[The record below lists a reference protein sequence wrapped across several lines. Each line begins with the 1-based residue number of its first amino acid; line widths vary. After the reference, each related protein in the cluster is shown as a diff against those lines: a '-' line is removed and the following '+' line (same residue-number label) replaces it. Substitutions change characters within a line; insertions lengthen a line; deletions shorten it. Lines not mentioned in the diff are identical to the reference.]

1 MPLGTA
7 ERRTRMKH
15 YICVEEHGITY
26 ICGTYKAPGRAGGRG
41 TIVVQEA
48 QSYSSGRSPEGV
60 LAEWA
65 AQYGLEGKRIVL
77 VMGRRLSFLYTKLP
91 KAGKR
96 ALRRMAYNELMASK
110 RCGADCLSAVDIQ
123 KISGEPHIGATV
135 YYMER
140 GQLEPYVK
148 AMERAGMIYGG
159 TLLMPDCTAV
169 ASRMMCRRR
178 SSLIIDV
185 EKEGIGLYAVAGGH
199 CLSWVSSPLK
209 AGYFC
214 GKGAKE
220 VLYDEI
226 AEQAARIRQ
235 QLEDDKRMFSP
246 EYAVLVGNC
255 FSDMEDAAACLK
267 ERLDMP
273 CEGAAVSVSGKDVAV
288 TPGAL
293 AAVAAG
299 SLSGKSL
306 FGKSLSGVSLSGVSL
321 SGKGPVRL
329 SSGPDGEDSG
339 MLSGIYGIVS
349 GRNMLFLLANLILAA
364 GISGYVGFQRA
375 QVTGELKRLRSVM
388 SDAGFREQYRASCK
402 LENEVSAMAARMAAE
417 ESLRSASSGFLD
429 RTDFE
434 AFASAMEADMDVEA
448 VAYEKEPG
456 TMEMTISQNSPE
468 QVPGL
473 VERIRDS
480 GVFHSVSHS
489 DWEQEEDNGTVRI
502 HTSVRAVLKEGEQ
515 DENK

>member
-48 QSYSSGRSPEGV
+48 QSDSSGRSPEGV

-267 ERLDMP
+267 DRLDMP
-273 CEGAAVSVSGKDVAV
+273 CEGAAVSVSGKDVADR
-288 TPGAL
+288 
-293 AAVAAG
+293 
-299 SLSGKSL
+299 KS
-306 FGKSLSGVSLSGVSL
+306 VV
-321 SGKGPVRL
+321 
-329 SSGPDGEDSG
+329 
-339 MLSGIYGIVS
+339 
-349 GRNMLFLLANLILAA
+349 
-364 GISGYVGFQRA
+364 
-375 QVTGELKRLRSVM
+375 
-388 SDAGFREQYRASCK
+388 
-402 LENEVSAMAARMAAE
+402 
-417 ESLRSASSGFLD
+417 
-429 RTDFE
+429 
-434 AFASAMEADMDVEA
+434 
-448 VAYEKEPG
+448 
-456 TMEMTISQNSPE
+456 
-468 QVPGL
+468 
-473 VERIRDS
+473 
-480 GVFHSVSHS
+480 
-489 DWEQEEDNGTVRI
+489 
-502 HTSVRAVLKEGEQ
+502 
-515 DENK
+515 